1 MGRPPL
7 RERPLTP
14 AEKQRRYRA
23 RKAAKAFDNTST
35 VTKRDPA
42 VDAAVEVIRL
52 QDENAA
58 LRKELARARADIAEL
73 LEARKGAWKCR

>member
-7 RERPLTP
+7 GERSLTP

-23 RKAAKAFDNTST
+23 RKAAQAFDNTI
-35 VTKRDPA
+35 TKRDPA

-73 LEARKGAWKCR
+73 LEARKGAWKRR

>member
-23 RKAAKAFDNTST
+23 RKAAKVFDNTST

-58 LRKELARARADIAEL
+58 LRKELARARADS
-73 LEARKGAWKCR
+73 RRP

>member
-7 RERPLTP
+7 GERSLTP

-23 RKAAKAFDNTST
+23 RKAAQAFDNTT

-73 LEARKGAWKCR
+73 LEARKGAWKRR